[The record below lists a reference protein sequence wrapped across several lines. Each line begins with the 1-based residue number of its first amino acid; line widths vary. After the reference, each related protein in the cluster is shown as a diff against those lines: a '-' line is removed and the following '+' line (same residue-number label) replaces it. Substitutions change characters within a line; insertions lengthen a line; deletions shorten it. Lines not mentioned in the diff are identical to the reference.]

1 MPIIYF
7 LYNIP
12 INFQYYIL
20 HSTEFC
26 FIFALANNKM
36 DIVMNETIN
45 ANIGQQAFT
54 LDRDA
59 YDRLVIYL
67 SDVRRH
73 IATDTDEVM
82 RDIEIRIA
90 ELFREWLPSS
100 IMVVTLPMVERAIAR
115 VGAPEDFGTANESG
129 SNTAAAQS
137 VRRLRR
143 SRTNRSIAG
152 VCGGLAD
159 YLQIDATLLRIVTL
173 VAIIF
178 GGMSLW
184 IYIIL
189 WLLIPE
195 EE

>member
-1 MPIIYF
+1 
-7 LYNIP
+7 
-12 INFQYYIL
+12 
-20 HSTEFC
+20 
-26 FIFALANNKM
+26 
-36 DIVMNETIN
+36 MNETIN

-100 IMVVTLPMVERAIAR
+100 MMVVTLSMVERAIAR